1 VLRAVPLSGRSEG
14 GLFGPA
20 APACGALH
28 PALAEPKEYI
38 RYCVRL
44 RFPLD
49 CATLGAYVMD
59 ETVAEPRT
67 GAAQGHDPAE
77 CIGVLLE
84 KLGQPRRH
92 LSMLLGAGTSMA
104 AGLPDLAALGAAVRA
119 RLNESEQA
127 LYDRLFE
134 GRNLENVLSN
144 LRLAR
149 SLLVSAGGE
158 FDGLTAETAGN
169 LDRSITRAIA
179 AIVAREED
187 APIEAHE
194 RLAAW
199 LGRSIRVSAIEVF
212 TTNYDLLLE
221 RAFEL
226 RGVPY
231 FDGFV
236 GVFRG
241 EFRPDLIEPDE
252 APESSRPPLGWVR
265 LWKLHGSVSWVID
278 DASVRRIVRLGR
290 YPVESPGAMLAIYP
304 SAEKYEESRRMPFLA
319 LTDRFRRA
327 LATPES
333 TTVTVG
339 YSFGDQHLNELI
351 FTAAA
356 RYQRS
361 EIIALFRGAIPPIV
375 AEQATQFANLSAYG
389 ATEAVLGG
397 EHGEYRPMATGPGT
411 DGRQVLVGDFAR
423 LTELLTKAERLPA
436 AEATEG

>member
-1 VLRAVPLSGRSEG
+1 
-14 GLFGPA
+14 
-20 APACGALH
+20 
-28 PALAEPKEYI
+28 
-38 RYCVRL
+38 
-44 RFPLD
+44 
-49 CATLGAYVMD
+49 
-59 ETVAEPRT
+59 VAET
-67 GAAQGHDPAE
+67 HTEEAGGHDPAE
-77 CIGVLLE
+77 CVGVLLE

-92 LSMLLGAGTSMA
+92 LSMLLGAGASMA
-104 AGLPDLAALGAAVRA
+104 AGLPDLAALGIAVRD
-119 RLNESEQA
+119 RLKGSERA
-127 LYDRLFE
+127 HYDRLIE
-134 GRNLENVLSN
+134 GRNLETVLSH

-149 SLLVSAGGE
+149 SLLVSAGGR
-158 FDGLTAETAGN
+158 FDGLTAETAGI
-169 LDRSITRAIA
+169 LDRRITSAIA
-179 AIVAREED
+179 AIVARGED
-187 APIEAHE
+187 APTGAHE
-194 RLAAW
+194 HLAAW
-199 LGRSIRVSAIEVF
+199 LGRSTRASAIEVF

-252 APESSRPPLGWVR
+252 ATESARPPVGWVR

-278 DASVRRIVRLGR
+278 DASGRRIVRLGR
-290 YPVESPGAMLAIYP
+290 YPVVSPDAMLAIYP

-361 EIIALFRGAIPPIV
+361 EIIALFRDAIPPV
-375 AEQATQFANLSAYG
+375 VVEQATRFANLSAYG

-397 EHGEYRPMATGPGT
+397 EHGGYRATPAGPGW
-411 DGRQVLVGDFAR
+411 DGQRALVGDFAR
-423 LTELLTKAERLPA
+423 LTGLLTKAEQAPA
-436 AEATEG
+436 SEAPEP

>member
-1 VLRAVPLSGRSEG
+1 MDEAI
-14 GLFGPA
+14 A
-20 APACGALH
+20 AP
-28 PALAEPKEYI
+28 
-38 RYCVRL
+38 
-44 RFPLD
+44 
-49 CATLGAYVMD
+49 
-59 ETVAEPRT
+59 TVA
-67 GAAQGHDPAE
+67 GAVVHDPSEA
-77 CIGVLLE
+77 IGNLLE

-92 LSMLLGAGTSMA
+92 LSVLLGAGASMA
-104 AGLPDLAALGAAVRA
+104 AGLPDLAGLAEAVRD
-119 RLNESEQA
+119 RLEASERGH
-127 LYDRLFE
+127 YDRLIN
-134 GRNLENVLSN
+134 GRNLEIVLSQ

-149 SLLVSAGGE
+149 SLLESAGGE
-158 FDGLTAETAGN
+158 FDGLTAETAGI
-169 LDRSITRAIA
+169 LDRSITSAIA

-187 APIEAHE
+187 APTEAHE

-199 LGRSIRVSAIEVF
+199 LGRSIRASALEVF

-252 APESSRPPLGWVR
+252 ALESARPPAGWVR

-278 DASVRRIVRLGR
+278 NAAARRIVRLGR
-290 YPVESPGAMLAIYP
+290 YPVQSPDAMLAIYP

-333 TTVTVG
+333 TTLTVG
-339 YSFGDQHLNELI
+339 FSFRDQHLNELI
-351 FTAAA
+351 FNAAA

-361 EIIALFRGAIPPIV
+361 EIISLFRGSIPGVV
-375 AEQATQFANLSAYG
+375 AEQATRFANFSVYG
-389 ATEAVLGG
+389 ATEAILGG
-397 EHGEYRPMATGPGT
+397 ERRGYGTIPAGPGW
-411 DGRQVLVGDFAR
+411 DGNKALVGDFAP
-423 LTELLTKAERLPA
+423 LTELLTKAERAPA
-436 AEATEG
+436 AEAPEA